1 MMKKENNVYKVNLIK
16 EAQLK
21 ITGKEENEVWTKA
34 EVLTQ
39 FISPWDLKEPSRIE
53 FRALWDGI
61 HFFFCFT
68 VFDNNLHIDNRDDS
82 VDSIANS
89 DRVELFFRPDNTL
102 NPYYCLEIDTDAR
115 ILDFIAYPER
125 KFNFEWEWPKDSINV
140 KSSKNESF
148 FTVEGA
154 ITIDS
159 MKQLDLIKENKI
171 EAGVYRAKYHSK
183 DNINFEP
190 VWISWIDP
198 QTEKPNFHIASS
210 FGIFQ
215 LIF

>member
-21 ITGKEENEVWTKA
+21 ITGKEENEIWTKA

-125 KFNFEWEWPKDSINV
+125 KFNFEWEWPKDNINV
-140 KSSKNESF
+140 KSSKNESS

>member
-125 KFNFEWEWPKDSINV
+125 KFNFEWEWPKDNINV
-140 KSSKNESF
+140 KSSKNESS

>member
-21 ITGKEENEVWTKA
+21 ITGKGENEVWTKA

-125 KFNFEWEWPKDSINV
+125 KFNFEWEWPKDNINV
-140 KSSKNESF
+140 KSSKNESS